1 MYPNVSELIPYPWGE
16 LYSDIMSG
24 DLLATALMNMD
35 ENNEDEV
42 LKYIEFLEAGFTS
55 KHKGMLIAEEEVHGE
70 KVVQEEG
77 HLVEPEHIDFIFAP
91 EDFELYEKARLLD
104 SLPKIFSCGNRSRS
118 WGFTTP
124 CHTHSRRLSPHCY
137 KPEPT
142 FVREYTHVRG
152 WAIND
157 LKCPRQYK
165 VNKVFE
171 WRFGLGVSR
180 MRSFSSLSVWK

>member
-1 MYPNVSELIPYPWGE
+1 MYPNVSELIPHLCGE
-16 LYSDIMSG
+16 LYGDTMSG

-42 LKYIEFLEAGFTS
+42 LNYIECLEAGFTS
-55 KHKGMLIAEEEVHGE
+55 KHKDMLIAEEEVHGE

-91 EDFELYEKARLLD
+91 DDFGHYEKARLWEF
-104 SLPKIFSCGNRSRS
+104 LPKIFSLG
-118 WGFTTP
+118 
-124 CHTHSRRLSPHCY
+124 RRYRQWRKATSCYFHYRKGSPHCY